1 MNLIPDTFWL
11 CAWIRDKTQLC
22 WSKSFSRAHLMRGF
36 AARAHTTHLIEFFL
50 GWKDSNLRMA
60 ESKPAAV
67 PLGDT
72 PIQKFPNKTHVRAP
86 NCGFDS
92 MRSFG
97 MPGTRTQNYSVKS
110 RVVNLKKRIT
120 GSWLPALHFLDF
132 KTVHETFVSHGS
144 LQAKKKKQ
152 RL

>member
-1 MNLIPDTFWL
+1 
-11 CAWIRDKTQLC
+11 
-22 WSKSFSRAHLMRGF
+22 
-36 AARAHTTHLIEFFL
+36 
-50 GWKDSNLRMA
+50 MA

-86 NCGFDS
+86 KISFADLFES

-110 RVVNLKKRIT
+110 RVVNLKKRMT
-120 GSWLPALHFLDF
+120 ES
-132 KTVHETFVSHGS
+132 
-144 LQAKKKKQ
+144 
-152 RL
+152 